1 MSTLLKLK
9 FLLVAVIACF
19 VAAAIYISVL
29 VVERQEALEHV
40 SRYNV
45 AWLVSQATTE
55 YARLEQRISEFGLPG
70 SDVNKDEVELRFDI
84 IVNRLNLL
92 AIGDVEE
99 FLQTDP
105 EHQQVIRDLSQTI
118 AAAQPLVQSLD
129 TPGNVLKLLD
139 ILKPLDGKLARLAA
153 AANRFGGDRVAHDQR
168 QLIALHWE
176 FSALA
181 GGLIVCGVALIA
193 LLFWHNTLLS
203 RAHGEL
209 RQLADG
215 MRTQNDRFDAALNN
229 MSQGLCMVDTDER
242 LIVCNEPYRKLFR
255 LSEAEVQPGTPM
267 RELLGHIAGPT
278 NSRDGML
285 AQVLA
290 EQRTLIE
297 ERRLGTYMLELPDCG
312 TLSISHQP
320 IASGGWVATYE
331 DISERRRAEAR
342 IAHMA
347 HHDALTDLPNRVLL
361 RERLELA
368 YTQIRDFGTN
378 AAILFLDLDRFK
390 TVNDTLGHPMG
401 DKLLDAVATRLRS
414 CVRDTEMV
422 ARLGGDEFAILQIG
436 VEQPQSS
443 ELLARRVLKVIS
455 DPYDLDGQHAVVG
468 TSIGIALAPH
478 DGVSPD
484 ELLKSADMALYR
496 AKADGRNTHRFFEAQ
511 MDADLQRRRL
521 LELDLRRA
529 LAAGEFELHYQPL
542 VDLDTRNI
550 SGCEALLR
558 WRHPERGFI
567 SPGSFIGV
575 AEEIGLIGAIGEWV
589 LRQACM
595 QAARWS
601 TPVKVAVNLSPLE
614 FTNRN
619 LVHTVMMALANS
631 GLPAS
636 QLELEITESLFLRH
650 NDNTIAILNELRGLG
665 VRIAMDDFGT
675 GYSSLSYLRSFP
687 FDKIKLDQSFVR
699 DLSNDAEGIAIVNS
713 IAVLGKS
720 LGMIT
725 TAEGIETAEQLDIV
739 RKAGFVQG
747 QGYYFWRPMPAQ
759 DFAALLP
766 AVSASAAA

>member
-1 MSTLLKLK
+1 L
-9 FLLVAVIACF
+9 A
-19 VAAAIYISVL
+19 
-29 VVERQEALEHV
+29 
-40 SRYNV
+40 
-45 AWLVSQATTE
+45 
-55 YARLEQRISEFGLPG
+55 G
-70 SDVNKDEVELRFDI
+70 SDVTKDEVELRFDI

-99 FLQTDP
+99 FLSTDP
-105 EHQQVIRDLSQTI
+105 EHQQVIRDLSQVI

-129 TPGNVLKLLD
+129 KPGNVRKLLD
-139 ILKPLDGKLARLAA
+139 ILKPLDGRLARLAA

-168 QLIALHWE
+168 QLITLHWE

-181 GGLIVCGVALIA
+181 AGLILCGVALIA

-203 RAHGEL
+203 RAHGEV
-209 RQLADG
+209 RQLADEKS
-215 MRTQNDRFDAALNN
+215 TQNDRFDAALNN
-229 MSQGLCMVDTDER
+229 MSQGLCMVDADER
-242 LIVCNEPYRKLFR
+242 LIVCNEPYRKLFK
-255 LSEAEVQPGTPM
+255 LNPEQVQPGTPM
-267 RELLGHIAGPT
+267 RVVLEHIVGPT
-278 NSRDGML
+278 NSGDGTL

-297 ERRLGTYMLELPDCG
+297 ERRLGTYMLELPDSG

-414 CVRDTEMV
+414 CLRDTEMV

-468 TSIGIALAPH
+468 TSIGIALAPN
-478 DGVSPD
+478 DGAMPD

-496 AKADGRNTHRFFEAQ
+496 AKADGRNTYRFFEAQ

-550 SGCEALLR
+550 CGCEALLR

-567 SPGSFIGV
+567 SPASFIGV

-595 QAARWS
+595 QAARWP

-631 GLPAS
+631 GLAAS

-699 DLSNDAEGIAIVNS
+699 DLSNDEEGIAIVNS

-759 DFAALLP
+759 EFAALLRP
-766 AVSASAAA
+766 VSASAAA

>member
-1 MSTLLKLK
+1 
-9 FLLVAVIACF
+9 
-19 VAAAIYISVL
+19 
-29 VVERQEALEHV
+29 
-40 SRYNV
+40 
-45 AWLVSQATTE
+45 
-55 YARLEQRISEFGLPG
+55 
-70 SDVNKDEVELRFDI
+70 
-84 IVNRLNLL
+84 
-92 AIGDVEE
+92 
-99 FLQTDP
+99 
-105 EHQQVIRDLSQTI
+105 
-118 AAAQPLVQSLD
+118 
-129 TPGNVLKLLD
+129 
-139 ILKPLDGKLARLAA
+139 
-153 AANRFGGDRVAHDQR
+153 
-168 QLIALHWE
+168 
-176 FSALA
+176 
-181 GGLIVCGVALIA
+181 
-193 LLFWHNTLLS
+193 
-203 RAHGEL
+203 
-209 RQLADG
+209 
-215 MRTQNDRFDAALNN
+215 
-229 MSQGLCMVDTDER
+229 
-242 LIVCNEPYRKLFR
+242 
-255 LSEAEVQPGTPM
+255 
-267 RELLGHIAGPT
+267 
-278 NSRDGML
+278 
-285 AQVLA
+285 
-290 EQRTLIE
+290 
-297 ERRLGTYMLELPDCG
+297 
-312 TLSISHQP
+312 
-320 IASGGWVATYE
+320 
-331 DISERRRAEAR
+331 
-342 IAHMA
+342 MA

-414 CVRDTEMV
+414 CLRDTEMV

-468 TSIGIALAPH
+468 TSIGIALAPN
-478 DGVSPD
+478 DGAMPD

-496 AKADGRNTHRFFEAQ
+496 AKADGRNTYRFFEAQ

-550 SGCEALLR
+550 CGCEALLR

-567 SPGSFIGV
+567 SPASFIGV

-595 QAARWS
+595 QAARWP

-631 GLPAS
+631 GLAAS

-699 DLSNDAEGIAIVNS
+699 DLSNDEEGIAIVNS

-759 DFAALLP
+759 EFAALLRP
-766 AVSASAAA
+766 VSASAAA